1 LEQEESLDQLKRSM
15 FREIMRD
22 LVKDVH
28 GVSLRN
34 DVPDSENHQQQGWRG
49 LKVIGPEVLT
59 A

>member
-1 LEQEESLDQLKRSM
+1 M
-15 FREIMRD
+15 FKEIMRD

-49 LKVIGPEVLT
+49 LKVIGADVLT